1 MMTRRFLRRPFQW
14 HLVLLLAFMVNTGC
28 GPTPETSLA
37 AQTDDD
43 GATEEDRSASEE
55 PLEQPT
61 PAPAGRVEAPQN
73 AAPQDAAERT
83 QRTNHL
89 AGETSPYLLLH
100 VHNPVDW
107 YPWGPEALE
116 KASREGKPIFLSIG
130 YSSCYWCHVM
140 ERESFMDEEIAAMLN
155 EHFVCIKVDREE
167 RPDIDEIFMTALQ
180 IYFQVIR
187 SSQGGGW
194 PLTMFLT
201 PEGLPMMGGTY
212 FPPRDSPRGTGL
224 LSVLRLV
231 QDRWQQDPKKLR
243 EGGQQLADFVRDS
256 LDQRQPL
263 VGEPLGTAWLDELT
277 DELNDEFDAEYGGFG
292 YSAANPKQP
301 KFPEPS
307 KLLFLLDR
315 VERLDDPSARVM
327 LTTTLDAMA
336 AGGIRDH
343 LGGGFHRYSTDR
355 YWRVPHF
362 EKMLYDN
369 ALLLEVYARA
379 SQLLDEPRYARVAHE
394 MAQFVLAEM
403 TDPEGG
409 FYTAL
414 DAETDA
420 DEGAY
425 YVWTDEELAELLTP
439 EELALFSAA
448 YGIGAEPNFEGRHI
462 LLLPRP
468 LTETAASLS
477 IELPQLNEQLSVLR
491 RRLMERRNQR
501 ERPLRDTKVLTSWNG
516 LMIRGLADA
525 GRILNEPQYVNA
537 AARAAQ
543 FALANLRTP
552 EGRLLRTW
560 REGTAKLNAYLD
572 DYAFLVD
579 GLIAL
584 HQATGD
590 QQWLTLA
597 EELTQKQI
605 ALFDDNRFGGFYFTS
620 SDHEALLARS
630 KDPVDSALPS
640 GNALAVANLVYLAD
654 ALNDDEYRARATR
667 GITAFQSLME
677 SSPKLFP
684 HMAITVAKLAEGEA
698 SSGGTQDQ

>member
-1 MMTRRFLRRPFQW
+1 MRVSPSRRTWPLAW
-14 HLVLLLAFMVNTGC
+14 LLAFVASAGC
-28 GPTPETSLA
+28 GITSENSVA
-37 AQTDDD
+37 AQIDDP
-43 GATEEDRSASEE
+43 ATKDKPAASQE
-55 PLEQPT
+55 PAT
-61 PAPAGRVEAPQN
+61 KPAAAAQN
-73 AAPQDAAERT
+73 AEKDA
-83 QRTNHL
+83 QPTNHL

-116 KASREGKPIFLSIG
+116 KARREGKPIFLSIG

-180 IYFQVIR
+180 IYFQLTR
-187 SSQGGGW
+187 SPQGGGW
-194 PLTMFLT
+194 PLTIFLT

-212 FPPRDSPRGTGL
+212 FPPRDSARGRGF

-231 QDRWQQDPKKLR
+231 QDRWQQDPKRLR
-243 EGGQQLADFVRDS
+243 ENGQQLADFVRDS

-263 VGEPLGTAWLDELT
+263 VGAPLGAAWLDELT
-277 DELNDEFDAEYGGFG
+277 DELNDEFDAEFGGFG
-292 YSAANPKQP
+292 YSAVNPRQP

-315 VERLDDPSARVM
+315 VERLDDGRARVM

-369 ALLLEVYARA
+369 ALLLAVYARA
-379 SQLLDEPRYARVAHE
+379 SQLLNEPRYAQVAHE
-394 MAQFVLAEM
+394 MAQFVLTEM
-403 TDPEGG
+403 TDPGGG

-425 YVWTDEELAELLTP
+425 YVWTDEELAELLSP
-439 EELALFSAA
+439 EELTLFSAV
-448 YGIGAEPNFEGRHI
+448 YGIGDEPNFEGRHI

-468 LTETAASLS
+468 LTETAAGLS
-477 IELPQLNEQLSVLR
+477 IETPQFNDQLATLR
-491 RRLMERRNQR
+491 RRLLERRNQR
-501 ERPLRDTKVLTSWNG
+501 EQPLLDTKVLTSWNG

-525 GRILNEPQYVNA
+525 GRMLEEPQYMDA
-537 AARAAQ
+537 AAKAAQ

-584 HQATGD
+584 HEATGD
-590 QQWLTLA
+590 QQWLKLA

-605 ALFDDNRFGGFYFTS
+605 ALFHDDRFGGFYFTS

-640 GNALAVANLVYLAD
+640 GNAVAAANLVYLANT
-654 ALNDDEYRARATR
+654 LNDDEYRARATR

-684 HMAITVAKLAEGEA
+684 HMALTVANLAEEEA
-698 SSGGTQDQ
+698 SSGETQGQ

>member
-1 MMTRRFLRRPFQW
+1 MTVTNPSARTKSLLF
-14 HLVLLLAFMVNTGC
+14 LLLLMLSFTNGC
-28 GPTPETSLA
+28 GPSDDVSLA
-37 AQTDDD
+37 AQADDPVATDDNQ
-43 GATEEDRSASEE
+43 TESTPQSPVPTAKESASTEE
-55 PLEQPT
+55 PLPADQP
-61 PAPAGRVEAPQN
+61 AQH
-73 AAPQDAAERT
+73 
-83 QRTNHL
+83 TNHL

-116 KASREGKPIFLSIG
+116 KARREGKPIFLSIG

-212 FPPRDSPRGTGL
+212 FPPRDSQRGTGL
-224 LSVLRLV
+224 LSVLRRV
-231 QDRWQQDPKKLR
+231 QDRWQQDPQQLR
-243 EGGQQLADFVRDS
+243 KSAQQLADFVRDS
-256 LDQRQPL
+256 LDQRPPAL
-263 VGEPLGTAWLDELT
+263 DKPLGAAWLDELMR
-277 DELNDEFDAEYGGFG
+277 ELEAEFDPQFGGFG
-292 YSAANPKQP
+292 YSVANPQRP

-315 VERLDDPSARVM
+315 IERNDDASAREI
-327 LTTTLDAMA
+327 LAGTLDAMA

-355 YWRVPHF
+355 FWNIPHF

-369 ALLLEVYARA
+369 GQLLSVYARA
-379 SQLLDEPRYARVAHE
+379 AKLLEEPRYAGVAHE
-394 MAQFVLAEM
+394 IARFVLAEF
-403 TDPEGG
+403 TDPGGG

-425 YVWTDEELAELLTP
+425 YAWNDAELADVLSP
-439 EELALFSAA
+439 QELAVFSAV
-448 YGIGAEPNFEGRHI
+448 YGIDDEPNFEERHV

-468 LTETAASLS
+468 LKETATELS
-477 IELPQLNEQLSVLR
+477 IQPEQLRKEINTLGQRLLQR
-491 RRLMERRNQR
+491 RGER
-501 ERPLRDTKVLTSWNG
+501 ERPLRDTKVITSWNG

-525 GRILNEPQYVNA
+525 GRLLDEPRYVDA
-537 AARAAQ
+537 AARAAR
-543 FALANLRTP
+543 FVLDSLRTP

-560 REGTAKLNAYLD
+560 RDGTAKLNAYLD
-572 DYAFLVD
+572 DYTFFVD

-584 HQATGD
+584 HEATGE
-590 QQWLTLA
+590 QAWLTA
-597 EELTQKQI
+597 ADELTQKQI
-605 ALFDDNRFGGFYFTS
+605 ALFHDERFGGFFFTS
-620 SDHEALLARS
+620 NDHEALLARS

-640 GNALAVANLVYLAD
+640 GNALAASNLVYLAH
-654 ALNDDEYRARATR
+654 ALDDNEYLAHARRT
-667 GITAFQSLME
+667 TDAFQSMMQT
-677 SSPKLFP
+677 SPTLFP
-684 HMAITVAKLAEGEA
+684 NMARAVAALAEMEA
-698 SSGGTQDQ
+698 SPAVQESP

>member
-1 MMTRRFLRRPFQW
+1 MAQGVAQVRSLPLFVMLLMMPPTI
-14 HLVLLLAFMVNTGC
+14 GC
-28 GPTPETSLA
+28 GPSDEVSVASPTDNNSPA
-37 AQTDDD
+37 A
-43 GATEEDRSASEE
+43 ASPSPKPDVQDIAANVE
-55 PLEQPT
+55 PPPAADEPAQP
-61 PAPAGRVEAPQN
+61 
-73 AAPQDAAERT
+73 
-83 QRTNHL
+83 TNHL

-107 YPWGPEALE
+107 YPWGPEALD
-116 KASREGKPIFLSIG
+116 KARREGKPIFLSIG

-140 ERESFMDEEIAAMLN
+140 ERESFMDKEIAAMLN

-180 IYFQVIR
+180 IYFQAIR

-212 FPPRDSPRGTGL
+212 FPPRDSQRGTGL
-224 LSVLRLV
+224 LSVLRRV
-231 QDRWQQDPKKLR
+231 QDRWQQHPKRLR
-243 EGGQQLADFVRDS
+243 ESAQQLADFVRDS
-256 LDQRQPL
+256 LDQRQPAL
-263 VGEPLGTAWLDELT
+263 DKPLGKAWLDELT
-277 DELNDEFDAEYGGFG
+277 SDLDDTFDTEFGGFG
-292 YSAANPKQP
+292 YSAANPQRP

-315 VERLDDPSARVM
+315 IERADDTRARVM
-327 LTTTLDAMA
+327 LVTTLDAMA

-355 YWRVPHF
+355 FWNIPHF

-369 ALLLEVYARA
+369 GQLLSVYARA
-379 SQLLDEPRYARVAHE
+379 AKLLDEPRYAEVAHE
-394 MAQFVLAEM
+394 IAHFVLAEL
-403 TDPEGG
+403 TDPQGG

-425 YVWTDEELAELLTP
+425 YAWSDEQLADVLSPQELAV
-439 EELALFSAA
+439 FSAA
-448 YGIGAEPNFEGRHI
+448 YGIGPDPNFEERHA

-468 LTETAASLS
+468 LQETAAQLS
-477 IELPQLNEQLSVLR
+477 MQPGQLREQLDKLR
-491 RRLMERRNQR
+491 ERLLQRRDER

-525 GRILNEPQYVNA
+525 GRLLDEPRYVEA
-537 AARAAQ
+537 AARGAR
-543 FALANLRTP
+543 FVLESLRTP

-560 REGTAKLNAYLD
+560 RDGKAKLNAYLD
-572 DYAFLVD
+572 DYAFFVD

-584 HQATGD
+584 HEATGG
-590 QQWLTLA
+590 QQWLTA
-597 EELTQKQI
+597 ADELTQKQI
-605 ALFDDNRFGGFYFTS
+605 ALFHDERFGGFFFTS

-640 GNALAVANLVYLAD
+640 GNAVAASNLLYLSR
-654 ALNDDEYRARATR
+654 ALDDDEYLAHARRT
-667 GITAFQSLME
+667 TSAFQSMMQD
-677 SSPKLFP
+677 SPTLFP
-684 HMAITVAKLAEGEA
+684 HMAITAAALAEIQESPA
-698 SSGGTQDQ
+698 AKDSPQAVQESP